1 MSDATIV
8 QSNNITTNLPIR
20 TRSNVPERKLK
31 DGEPLTGTLLVY
43 PTNLKRV
50 VVKDTSNRRLEAQ
63 SFHIQTNTFTVIKT
77 KYNELFPDTEFTEL

>member
-8 QSNNITTNLPIR
+8 SSIALQTNLPER
-20 TRSNVPERKLK
+20 TRSNVPERKLEN
-31 DGEPLTGTLLVY
+31 GEPLMGTLLVY

-50 VVKDTSNRRLEAQ
+50 VVKYTSHRRLEAQ